1 MECEELDESKENV
14 GFHVLYRLILS
25 LNLFARY
32 TFCIAIFVLYR
43 ASMSI
48 TSSWRLN
55 TIQSRAPGCVWN
67 SGQNP
72 VYTAAD
78 PSDAVLTLLIH
89 GPVCRT

>member
-1 MECEELDESKENV
+1 
-14 GFHVLYRLILS
+14 
-25 LNLFARY
+25 
-32 TFCIAIFVLYR
+32 
-43 ASMSI
+43 MSI

-72 VYTAAD
+72 VYTAGD

-89 GPVCRT
+89 APGVSDVILSSDRIVFNLI